1 MLILILI
8 GIVPSMITAYL
19 VVRSYEE
26 RAVSLRMVNVRNQ
39 CEILC
44 NSLVAEQYFSNPGSE
59 VINSQLN
66 LLSNIYSG
74 RILIVDSDFRVV
86 HDTFDLDTGRTSVT
100 REVITCFLR
109 GYERGETSLT
119 ANAHKIT
126 FHRQAAHHA
135 DGVLLASVSTN
146 EIVQGVR
153 LLENRG
159 VTVIAAVSPAV
170 LIGGYVW
177 PAFWYSRSCASP
189 TRSRM
194 CRTGWTE
201 RRSPCRTTPRPSLSR
216 PPSTRCSPGEEHGCL
231 ASGVCEQRLP

>member
-100 REVITCFLR
+100 REVMTAGMPILR
-109 GYERGETSLT
+109 SPFPSRRRARTMPT
-119 ANAHKIT
+119 ACCW
-126 FHRQAAHHA
+126 R
-135 DGVLLASVSTN
+135 
-146 EIVQGVR
+146 R
-153 LLENRG
+153 
-159 VTVIAAVSPAV
+159 SP
-170 LIGGYVW
+170 
-177 PAFWYSRSCASP
+177 P
-189 TRSRM
+189 TRSSRASA
-194 CRTGWTE
+194 CWRTAA
-201 RRSPCRTTPRPSLSR
+201 SP
-216 PPSTRCSPGEEHGCL
+216 
-231 ASGVCEQRLP
+231 